1 MEFHYDNVSF
11 SMTSF
16 LSRVVVKDCQ
26 TKHDSFA
33 MNSPI
38 STVLNVEC
46 FLEVI
51 LLICR
56 FKMVKFPFE
65 NGTLESRTCYKQY
78 GAKFNPFLINRSND
92 ALTSHR

>member
-1 MEFHYDNVSF
+1 M
-11 SMTSF
+11 
-16 LSRVVVKDCQ
+16 
-26 TKHDSFA
+26 
-33 MNSPI
+33 
-38 STVLNVEC
+38 VEC

-51 LLICR
+51 LSIHR

-78 GAKFNPFLINRSND
+78 GAKFNAVLIKKSND